1 MADIES
7 KYAVTVTVSIVDTTS
22 GVALPFSDAT
32 AVYHDCNRIIMHAIE
47 SAVSNALVELGDQG
61 IVMLGGDEA
70 AAVLESAKAAKD
82 KVRGQGQT
90 KQADKFE
97 R

>member
-7 KYAVTVTVSIVDTTS
+7 KYAVTVAVTIADTTS
-22 GVALPFSDAT
+22 GTATPFSDMT
-32 AVYHDCNRIIMHAIE
+32 AVYHDCSRIIMHAIE

-82 KVRGQGQT
+82 KVRGQGQA